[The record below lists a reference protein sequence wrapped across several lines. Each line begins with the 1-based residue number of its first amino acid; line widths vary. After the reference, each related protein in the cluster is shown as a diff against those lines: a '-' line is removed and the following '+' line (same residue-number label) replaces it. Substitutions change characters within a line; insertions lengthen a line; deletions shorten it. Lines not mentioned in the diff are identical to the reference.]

1 MSDKVHLQW
10 NEFQSNVNVAFGNL
24 KEDTDFADVTLA
36 CEDGEQFEAHKVILA
51 ASSSFFQN
59 LLRRNKDQ
67 KHPLVFMRGVTSEN
81 MAAIVDFIYTGE
93 ASVPEEN
100 HSLLSHFFTLLSLSN
115 FHSFTILLIHT
126 FTL

>member
-1 MSDKVHLQW
+1 MSSEIFSVMSDKVHLQW

-51 ASSSFFQN
+51 ASSSFFQK

-67 KHPLVFMRGVTSEN
+67 KYPLVFMRGVTSEN

-93 ASVPEEN
+93 ASW
-100 HSLLSHFFTLLSLSN
+100 S
-115 FHSFTILLIHT
+115 
-126 FTL
+126 